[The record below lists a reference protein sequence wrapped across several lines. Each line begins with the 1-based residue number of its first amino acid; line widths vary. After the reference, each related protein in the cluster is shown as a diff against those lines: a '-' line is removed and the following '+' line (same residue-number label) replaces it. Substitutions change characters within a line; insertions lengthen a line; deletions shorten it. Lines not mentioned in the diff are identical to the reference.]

1 MITEYD
7 NHQLVKM
14 KQQLASFKKDELPLG
29 SLIGDLDFL
38 LNAMESM
45 EMAWKEKVHEEVA
58 TLEEVYAVALD
69 SGVDELD
76 EASTSLVYQSIQK
89 LSEYFDDVVAQ

>member
-1 MITEYD
+1 MITDYD
-7 NHQLVKM
+7 NRQLSKM
-14 KQQLASFKKDELPLG
+14 KQQLAAFKKDELPLG

-45 EMAWKEKVHEEVA
+45 DMTWKERVHEEVA

-69 SGVDELD
+69 TGLD
-76 EASTSLVYQSIQK
+76 EHDEAFTSLVYQSIQK
-89 LSEYFDDVVAQ
+89 LFDCFDEFD